1 CTSRRSPQP
10 LNPPPTLSFSST
22 KPAGTCRHVSSYRP
36 TLPSSRCHPN
46 VPSSTRLRTCGSS
59 CATTGFQTESSNHTT
74 ISSTI
79 VARPGTSSSISLGA
93 SCPSDCANGRTS
105 SDQWDSVLFTGNAA
119 TPTCLAVSA
128 ALLLGNAGALDHR
141 RQFADV
147 GGKARLQ
154 FLGRAGLGLDAEL
167 GVALLH
173 LGRRHDLADRLVQ
186 EIDDV
191 RRRPARNKHPVPRH
205 HLVSGNARLR
215 DRRHVGK
222 ERRALLAGGGNGADL
237 LVHQGRF
244 HRGIEIDHELHV
256 VAHERDDD
264 V

>member
-105 SDQWDSVLFTGNAA
+105 SDQWDSVLGTRCRQRAENPGRWSFPIPRFGAA
-119 TPTCLAVSA
+119 SCRMRRRVKGTPS
-128 ALLLGNAGALDHR
+128 N
-141 RQFADV
+141 
-147 GGKARLQ
+147 
-154 FLGRAGLGLDAEL
+154 
-167 GVALLH
+167 
-173 LGRRHDLADRLVQ
+173 LVQ
-186 EIDDV
+186 
-191 RRRPARNKHPVPRH
+191 
-205 HLVSGNARLR
+205 
-215 DRRHVGK
+215 
-222 ERRALLAGGGNGADL
+222 LLAQLGWGDTSWLSSSQPIPKGGRFKQIFMLRNLPDFHADSSGDSFEICL
-237 LVHQGRF
+237 LVCG
-244 HRGIEIDHELHV
+244 HRN
-256 VAHERDDD
+256 VAFWDRARAAESCE
-264 V
+264 

>member
-105 SDQWDSVLFTGNAA
+105 SDQWDSVLAHISPRVRFLHWLVAIGPFEHVLVRPLDLFT
-119 TPTCLAVSA
+119 LFLF
-128 ALLLGNAGALDHR
+128 LLLGL
-141 RQFADV
+141 V
-147 GGKARLQ
+147 RL
-154 FLGRAGLGLDAEL
+154 
-167 GVALLH
+167 
-173 LGRRHDLADRLVQ
+173 
-186 EIDDV
+186 
-191 RRRPARNKHPVPRH
+191 
-205 HLVSGNARLR
+205 
-215 DRRHVGK
+215 
-222 ERRALLAGGGNGADL
+222 LLAGIFLGKCGHRQRCDDRSYHKGSHFRSSPL
-237 LVHQGRF
+237 QGTFSLGRPQ
-244 HRGIEIDHELHV
+244 G
-256 VAHERDDD
+256 
-264 V
+264 